1 MAITHEQII
10 EVADA
15 LVGAGQNPT
24 LAAVRK
30 ALGGGSFTTISEAL
44 KTWRQ
49 VRQEE
54 RIRAEII
61 DIPPSLQQAFEEA
74 GRLVWKEATAQHAAK
89 LAEERQALEDAHD
102 RYESERNEAVDAADQ
117 ISAELEQTV
126 AALEREQSA
135 HADTQGSL
143 VEARQEIERVLAK
156 GRELE
161 ARVEERGRQ
170 VATLESELVAV
181 REELTAARGELAAA
195 GEQRGRMEGQLQ
207 SAEAQRT
214 RLQVELAQAQ
224 AALAELQGEMKLKV
238 SEVAAAKEQATA
250 EQTAR
255 IEFERQAAQLRDQLG
270 ELRVQVAQ
278 LTERTAH
285 FDDLRALIPGLE
297 LQTKTTG
304 ALPPRKPESL

>member
-49 VRQEE
+49 ARQEE

-61 DIPPSLQQAFEEA
+61 DIPSALQQAFEEA

-89 LAEERQALEDAHD
+89 LAEERLALEDAHD

-126 AALEREQSA
+126 AALEQEQSA
-135 HADTQGSL
+135 HADTQRSL
-143 VEARQEIERVLAK
+143 LEARQEIERVLAK

-170 VATLESELVAV
+170 VTTLESELVAV
-181 REELTAARGELAAA
+181 RGELAAA
-195 GEQRGRMEGQLQ
+195 GEQKGRMDGQLQ
-207 SAEAQRT
+207 SAEELRI
-214 RLQVELAQAQ
+214 RLQAELAQVQ

-238 SEVAAAKEQATA
+238 SEVAAAKEQTTT
-250 EQTAR
+250 EQKAR
-255 IEFERQAAQLRDQLG
+255 IESEHQAAQLRDQLG
-270 ELRVQVAQ
+270 ELRVQVAR

-285 FDDLRALIPGLE
+285 FDDLRALVTNLE
-297 LQTKTTG
+297 SQTKTTG
-304 ALPPRKPESL
+304 ARAPRKPQSP

>member
-15 LVGAGQNPT
+15 LVAAGQNPT
-24 LAAVRK
+24 MASVRK

-44 KTWRQ
+44 KAWRQ
-49 VRQEE
+49 TRQEE

-102 RYESERNEAVDAADQ
+102 RYENERNEAVDAADQ
-117 ISAELEQTV
+117 ISAELEQTL

-135 HADTQGSL
+135 HADTQRNL
-143 VEARQEIERVLAK
+143 MEARQEIERVLAK

-170 VATLESELVAV
+170 VTTLESELA
-181 REELTAARGELAAA
+181 AARGELAAA
-195 GEQRGRMEGQLQ
+195 GEQKGRMDGQLQ
-207 SAEAQRT
+207 SAEELRT
-214 RLQVELAQAQ
+214 RLQADLTQART
-224 AALAELQGEMKLKV
+224 ALAELQGEVKLKV
-238 SEVAAAKEQATA
+238 SEAAAAKEQTTA
-250 EQTAR
+250 ERKAR
-255 IEFERQAAQLRDQLG
+255 IEFEHQAAQLRDQLG

-285 FDDLRALIPGLE
+285 FDDLRALIPTLE
-297 LQTKTTG
+297 SPSTTKG
-304 ALPPRKPESL
+304 ARAPRKPQSP